1 MQIKSYATNEIVC
14 NKWNRMQ
21 QMKSYATNEI
31 VCNKWNRMQQMN
43 IPQPYIQI
51 LSFFSLSL
59 VWLHHQWC
67 KTEIVVSWRNHPYL
81 LKNLSRQYT
90 AVVAALLS
98 FIPYYI
104 NGRYC
109 SRFYTNRQT
118 DRHCL
123 VPFFLVLAS
132 ISYEVPVHTLL
143 PVDGQ
148 SMCGISLAHNC
159 ALASAC
165 RLWMW
170 ERSVGY
176 QLAEDISLPAGSDVQ
191 TRMKPTF
198 VPQIQYS

>member
-1 MQIKSYATNEIVC
+1 MYHPLDTTTVMTAPRSGWSSSIQSFAYDIFLHHEIC
-14 NKWNRMQ
+14 KWNRMQ

-31 VCNKWNRMQQMN
+31 VRNKWNRMQQMN

-90 AVVAALLS
+90 AVVAALRS

-118 DRHCL
+118 VWCL
-123 VPFFLVLAS
+123 FF
-132 ISYEVPVHTLL
+132 SYWLQFHMKCPCILY
-143 PVDGQ
+143 
-148 SMCGISLAHNC
+148 
-159 ALASAC
+159 
-165 RLWMW
+165 
-170 ERSVGY
+170 Y
-176 QLAEDISLPAGSDVQ
+176 Q
-191 TRMKPTF
+191 
-198 VPQIQYS
+198 